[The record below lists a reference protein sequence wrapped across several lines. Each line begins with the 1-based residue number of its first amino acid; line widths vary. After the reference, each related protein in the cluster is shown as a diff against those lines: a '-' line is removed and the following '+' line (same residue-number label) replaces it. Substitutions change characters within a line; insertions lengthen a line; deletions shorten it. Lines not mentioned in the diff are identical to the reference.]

1 MERER
6 LLIDTSILI
15 DHLRKPQKDK
25 TTFYQLSTKYDF
37 VISAVTEFEFSIG
50 SSPANRQF
58 TEKLLAGLP
67 VLPFD
72 SACVKSA
79 SKIYQDLKARNQLI
93 SLPDIFIAA
102 TALTHDFQLLTL
114 NHKHFERVSSIKL
127 FVNENT

>member
-37 VISAVTEFEFSIG
+37 VISAVTEFEFLIG

-79 SKIYQDLKARNQLI
+79 
-93 SLPDIFIAA
+93 
-102 TALTHDFQLLTL
+102 
-114 NHKHFERVSSIKL
+114 
-127 FVNENT
+127 